1 VLVEKSI
8 TNLTQQEAV
17 PLCGLHDRNL
27 RLIRDSFEVSLTPR
41 NGTILIQG
49 DKTCVA
55 EAVSLIERFLAMI
68 RSGLEVSPDFIARE
82 LKERKSSGGGGS
94 GSVVRWARTRGQERY
109 LEAMENNE
117 VVCCVGPAGTG
128 KTYLAVKMAVHC
140 LKKENVKR
148 LVLCRPAVEAGEKLG
163 FLPGDLYAKVH
174 PYLRPLYDA
183 LNDVLD
189 YDKVKRYL
197 EREIME
203 VIPLAYMR
211 GRTLNNAFII
221 LDEGQNTT
229 HSQMKMFL
237 TRMGEGSRIV
247 VTGDITQ
254 IDLPSP
260 RQSGLVEAGRIL
272 RNIPGLAWTEL
283 DSSDI
288 VRHKIVARIVRAY
301 KQAAEDQ
308 DGEDPQ

>member
-1 VLVEKSI
+1 MADKAIE
-8 TNLTQQEAV
+8 NLTKQEAV
-17 PLCGLHDRNL
+17 ALCGLHDQNL
-27 RLIRDSFEVSLTPR
+27 RRIRDAFDVVITPR
-41 NGTILIQG
+41 NGNIYIQG
-49 DKTCVA
+49 DKTGVNEVA
-55 EAVSLIERFLAMI
+55 AL
-68 RSGLEVSPDFIARE
+68 LEHLLEMVRAGGDVSPDFIAHSIKEKKSRE
-82 LKERKSSGGGGS
+82 EKRDGS
-94 GSVVRWARTRGQERY
+94 LAHWARSPGQEKY
-109 LEAMENNE
+109 IKAIENND
-117 VVCCVGPAGTG
+117 VICCIGPAGTG
-128 KTYLAVKMAVHC
+128 KTYLAVKMAVHY
-140 LKKENVKR
+140 LRKEKVRR

-211 GRTLNNAFII
+211 GRTLNNSFII

-254 IDLPSP
+254 IDLPSAD
-260 RQSGLVEAGRIL
+260 RSGLVEARKVL
-272 RNIPGLAWTEL
+272 RNIPGLSWVCLE
-283 DSSDI
+283 SSDI
-288 VRHKIVARIVRAY
+288 VRHKIVSHIVNAY
-301 KQAAEDQ
+301 KNAQKE
-308 DGEDPQ
+308 